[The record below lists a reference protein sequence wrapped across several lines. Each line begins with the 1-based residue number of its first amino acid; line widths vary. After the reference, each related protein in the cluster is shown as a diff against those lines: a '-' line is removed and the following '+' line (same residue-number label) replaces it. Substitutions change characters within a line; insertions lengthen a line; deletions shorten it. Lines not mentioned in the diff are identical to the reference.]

1 MPSTTIIAQPG
12 QLMPAYNPI
21 KYIID
26 NTNKNEPGFRY
37 IFTIYPA
44 AGSHTPPNVVAQYK
58 VLPVYGTGYGE
69 QDISLLMQSLVTYN
83 ETGINYVEGGNPYNV
98 SESWYQ
104 YDVDLG
110 YEYIYNVDYFSTLQN
125 NGGNVRII
133 LTGTPNLFVAG
144 DQVIIAQTGTGPT
157 GNPALEGLHT
167 VISATGSTFTVNVLW
182 STIGESTA
190 NGNVAYAD
198 QRKTVVLN
206 DALITNKEVFNG
218 AWNDNL
224 NNAGQYNAFPSA
236 YFLANG
242 ANAIFMTSNYPHNYN
257 YYPAAAFFG
266 AQFYYNLRVYGGA
279 TYTIRF
285 YNMSYTFLDQYSFT
299 PDSDGIWAVF
309 VGPNENVLEDYYV
322 TVSTDVAGF
331 DMPYYYFTY
340 DNRCAINEPNQLTYL
355 DRMGSWQSF
364 AFQLRTYEKG
374 QITREQY
381 NQHIDGQVISSQWV
395 GENLQKGSRTYN
407 TNVTKTFDL
416 NTNWMNQYDADRFQ
430 ELLTSPQVY
439 CNLNIGDFFAQSY
452 FCACVV
458 EATSFEVFS
467 QKNKKLIKQSVTI
480 RLAQQEAING

>member
-21 KYIID
+21 KYIIN

-44 AGSHTPPNVVAQYK
+44 AGSHIPANVVAQYK

-83 ETGINYVEGGNPYNV
+83 ESGIYNGTAYNS

-110 YEYIYNVDYFSTLQN
+110 YEYIYNVDYFATLQN
-125 NGGNVRII
+125 NGGNVRITI
-133 LTGTPNLFVAG
+133 NPSQPFVAG
-144 DQVIIAQTGTGPT
+144 DQVIIAQADGGLA
-157 GNPALEGLHT
+157 NPALEGLHT
-167 VISATGSTFTVNVLW
+167 VVSATANTLTLNVLF
-182 STIGESTA
+182 STLTVTST
-190 NGNVAYAD
+190 NGSISYAD
-198 QRKTVVLN
+198 QRKTIVLN

-218 AWNDNL
+218 A
-224 NNAGQYNAFPSA
+224 
-236 YFLANG
+236 
-242 ANAIFMTSNYPHNYN
+242 YN
-257 YYPAAAFFG
+257 YYTNTIYEASTFPSYNFLGNTPQGLLLTSNRLDLSFSALTPTTFYNAK
-266 AQFYYNLRVYGGA
+266 FYYNLRVYGGA
-279 TYTIRF
+279 NYEVEW
-285 YNMSYTFLDQYSFT
+285 YDMDGNFLDNTSFS
-299 PDSDGIWAVF
+299 PASDGIYAVF
-309 VGPNENVLEDYYV
+309 VGPTASVTQDYYV
-322 TVSTDVAGF
+322 LIYNDTDLNAE
-331 DMPYYYFTY
+331 PYYFTY
-340 DNRCAINEPNQLTYL
+340 DNRCTINNQQLIYL

-364 AFQLRTYEKG
+364 SFQLRTYEKG

-381 NQHIDGQVISSQWV
+381 NQHIDGQVSGSQWV
-395 GENLQKGSRTYN
+395 GVNLQKGSRTYN

-416 NTNWMNQYDADRFQ
+416 NTNWMGQDDATRFQ

-439 CNLNIGDFFAQSY
+439 YYSTDISPII

-458 EATSFEVFS
+458 EASSFEVFS